1 MKILACQI
9 DIPFVNSGP
18 ARDAHIARVAELIAA
33 KLRDE
38 PADLVLL
45 PELST
50 MAYSKDS
57 FLLLDALAE
66 PLEGPT
72 FQVFSQLAQEFDV
85 FICFGIAREGG
96 RGRYISQVVVDPEGF
111 YAGHYDKLHL
121 AQFGNSMEKYYFV
134 PGNHLLVFEVGE
146 VRVAPLICYDMR
158 FPELARTLCLRN
170 GVDVLLHSVAFS
182 NDATEYTWHKF
193 VTTRAV
199 ENQVFFLSLNRAGQD
214 YGGSFFCPPWVGPKV
229 TETIFPKG
237 EFLAV
242 IEVDA
247 DRIAETREEYPYR
260 ADKLDNYHLLKVN
273 EVL

>member
-9 DIPFVNSGP
+9 EIPFVNSGP
-18 ARDAHIARVAELIAA
+18 ARDAHIGRVAELIAA

-38 PADLVLL
+38 PVDLVLL

-72 FQVFSQLAQEFDV
+72 FQVFSRLAQEFDV
-85 FICFGIAREGG
+85 FVCFGIAREGG

-121 AQFGNSMEKYYFV
+121 AQFGKSMEKFYFV
-134 PGNHLLVFEVGE
+134 PGDHLLVFEVGE
-146 VRVAPLICYDMR
+146 LRLAPLICYDIR
-158 FPELARTLCLRN
+158 FPELARTLCLKH
-170 GVDVLLHSVAFS
+170 GVDVLLHPVAFAKDGS
-182 NDATEYTWHKF
+182 EYTWHKF

-199 ENQVFFLSLNRAGQD
+199 ENQVYFVSLNQAGLE
-214 YGGSFFCPPWVGPKV
+214 YGSSFFCPPWVGPKV
-229 TETIFPKG
+229 SETIFPAG
-237 EFLAV
+237 EYLAV
-242 IEVDA
+242 VDIDGA
-247 DRIAETREEYPYR
+247 RIAETRQEFPYR
-260 ADKLDNYHLLKVN
+260 ADKLDNYHLLKVD